1 MPNFDFLNTDDS
13 GKPGRPG
20 PVNAGPPRYPIWNW
34 MVNLSE
40 SIRIYRTVCLTDN
53 ALFVK
58 PEDERP
64 SKPPTDLSRL
74 AYEHPDAVFQRDY
87 NRIPLDA
94 IQRLRFHTKYAWLDV
109 VCVDGSVETIRDFE
123 TRKTEQIFDTLRKRL
138 APGVPI
144 VNEPVRVEREIV
156 MAIAFFLPIALVAG
170 LLMSAS
176 LPSAE
181 GRAQMGRSHFGV
193 MMVESLGATTTTLL
207 CTATILAGLAFIA
220 YKVFYPRTVPTV
232 IVRRLR

>member
-1 MPNFDFLNTDDS
+1 MSNFDFLNADDS
-13 GKPGRPG
+13 GRPGRPQ
-20 PVNAGPPRYPIWNW
+20 PFNAGPSRYPIWKW
-34 MVNLSE
+34 TVHLSE
-40 SIRIYRTVCLTDN
+40 SIRIDRTVCLTDT
-53 ALFVK
+53 ALFVN

-74 AYEHPDAVFQRDY
+74 AYEHSDAVFQRDFD
-87 NRIPLDA
+87 RIPLDA

-109 VCVDGSVETIRDFE
+109 VRVDGSVETIRDFD

-138 APGVPI
+138 APGAPI
-144 VNEPVRVEREIV
+144 VDEPVRVEREIF
-156 MAIAFFLPIALVAG
+156 MAIAFFLPVALSAG

-176 LPSAE
+176 LASAE

-207 CTATILAGLAFIA
+207 CVATILAGLAFIA
-220 YKVFYPRTVPTV
+220 YKVFCPRTVPTV
-232 IVRRLR
+232 KVR